1 MAMGRIEHTLLDEGR
16 ASSPSDLRSLHESRN
31 TQPPVLRFRAVITEG
46 STQMNFYGEGFDQLG
61 EVSA

>member
-1 MAMGRIEHTLLDEGR
+1 MTTVV
-16 ASSPSDLRSLHESRN
+16 SRGIREAQN
-31 TQPPVLRFRAVITEG
+31 PQPPMLRFRAVKTEG

>member
-1 MAMGRIEHTLLDEGR
+1 MSQACVTI
-16 ASSPSDLRSLHESRN
+16 SESKN
-31 TQPPVLRFRAVITEG
+31 TQPPGLRFRAMITEG